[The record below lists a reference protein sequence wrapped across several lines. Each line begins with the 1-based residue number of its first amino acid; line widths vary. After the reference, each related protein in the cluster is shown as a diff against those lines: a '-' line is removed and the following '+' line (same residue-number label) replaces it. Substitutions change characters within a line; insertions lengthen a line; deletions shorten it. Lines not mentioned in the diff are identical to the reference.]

1 MVEINYGVAKYMRRS
16 ISKEL
21 FEIQGVFPSLQQ
33 SDFKE
38 LPNGNICVEV
48 SYYTSGRYSKGR
60 FDVLIEYPPRYPS
73 IAPNV
78 WVQYPAIKKNC
89 PHVYKWDSYNDAK
102 ICYILPSQWK
112 YTYTSYDVAIMVQ
125 TWIYAYCVWLEKGYW
140 DWKQA
145 GIIDHI
151 FH

>member
-73 IAPNV
+73 IEPIAWIQHPKINSNAPHR
-78 WVQYPAIKKNC
+78 YEE
-89 PHVYKWDSYNDAK
+89 DSYGDMK
-102 ICYILPSQWK
+102 ICYIHPSDWS
-112 YTYTSYDVAIMVQ
+112 YSYTSYDVAIMIQ
-125 TWIYAYCVWLEKGYW
+125 TWIWAYCKWLDTRIW
-140 DWKQA
+140 DWESA
-145 GIIDHI
+145 D
-151 FH
+151 